1 MAFTT
6 DFSGD
11 YEDVLQRYSTTA
23 MQQAEEAANRP
34 FVQYTGPRVAGLTA
48 LEREGRR
55 GAADVARSQLGYEDV
70 QAAIDAMRG
79 VSEYETGT
87 YDANLLRD
95 LDISPYMNMF
105 TMGAL
110 DPTLR
115 KIREEQTQT
124 LQGLAGQA
132 AGAGAFGGSRQGV
145 VEAETLKGFGQQMGD
160 VVAQAQAAAF
170 DRAMGYGQSDVE
182 RMNQEQLIREQMRQ
196 DAANLQMAGASGTSQ
211 GVGQL
216 RGISYQDMD
225 VLRQLGAEQRAIEQQ
240 KLDAA
245 YNEFMREQGFPTQ
258 QLATRLAPLG
268 LGTDVATAAPTI
280 QQPTQFESLLG
291 TLGATGNVMN
301 MFGTGYKA
309 VTGNPFST
317 DFRNFFMG

>member
-23 MQQAEEAANRP
+23 MQQAEEAANQP
-34 FVQYTGPRVAGLTA
+34 FVKYTGPRVAGLTA

-55 GAADVARSQLGYEDV
+55 GAADIARSQLGYEDV
-70 QAAIDAMRG
+70 QSAIDAMRG

-170 DRAMGYGQSDVE
+170 DRAMGYGQSDIE
-182 RMNQEQLIREQMRQ
+182 RMNQEQLIQEQMRQ

-211 GVGQL
+211 GVAQL
-216 RGISYQDMD
+216 RGINYQDMD
-225 VLRQLGAEQRAIEQQ
+225 VLRKLGAEQRAIEQAR
-240 KLDAA
+240 LDAQ
-245 YNEFMREQGFPTQ
+245 YNEFLREQGFPSQ
-258 QLATRLAPLG
+258 QLSARLAPLG
-268 LGTDVATAAPTI
+268 LGSQVATAAPTI
-280 QQPTQFESLLG
+280 DQPSYLQNLLG
-291 TLGATGNVMN
+291 GIGYGANILSGLGEAGLIGRDA
-301 MFGTGYKA
+301 F
-309 VTGNPFST
+309 NPFGI
-317 DFRNFFMG
+317 FGK